1 MMSETQQFQ
10 KADTYFA
17 KAIEK
22 DPENATVYVHRG
34 LLQLQWNG
42 NVDKT
47 VEYIN
52 KALELDEKCELA
64 YESLGSIEVQRYV
77 FNVIVFNN
85 YCPLKFENERAAITY
100 VLHKE
105 SEDSLF

>member
-1 MMSETQQFQ
+1 MSETQQFE
-10 KADTYFA
+10 KADTYYA
-17 KAIEK
+17 KALEQ
-22 DPENATVYVHRG
+22 DPDNATVYVHRG

-47 VEYIN
+47 VEYIH

-77 FNVIVFNN
+77 WFLIIIICFKINQ
-85 YCPLKFENERAAITY
+85 LQS
-100 VLHKE
+100 HM
-105 SEDSLF
+105 

>member
-1 MMSETQQFQ
+1 MMCESQEYQ

-34 LLQLQWNG
+34 LLQLQWNS

-47 VEYIN
+47 VEYLN
-52 KALELDEKCELA
+52 KAIELDEKCELA

-77 FNVIVFNN
+77 SNVIISND
-85 YCPLKFENERAAITY
+85 YCMMKFS
-100 VLHKE
+100 K
-105 SEDSLF
+105 

>member
-1 MMSETQQFQ
+1 MAETQQND

-22 DPENATVYVHRG
+22 DPENAIVYVHRG

-42 NVDKT
+42 NIDKAVD
-47 VEYIN
+47 YFH
-52 KALELDEKCELA
+52 KALETDEKCEQA

-77 FNVIVFNN
+77 FFNASFL
-85 YCPLKFENERAAITY
+85 Y
-100 VLHKE
+100 
-105 SEDSLF
+105 D